1 MTLKQSVDQHD
12 REIAAIRKLLLTG
25 TKMLNQVIV
34 VQKRSEARL
43 ERLETGMARLEASVQ
58 QLVDSLRRGGNGHT
72 KRKVDLQ

>member
-43 ERLETGMARLEASVQ
+43 ERLETGVARLEASVQ
-58 QLVDSLRRGGNGHT
+58 QPVDSLRRGGNGHT